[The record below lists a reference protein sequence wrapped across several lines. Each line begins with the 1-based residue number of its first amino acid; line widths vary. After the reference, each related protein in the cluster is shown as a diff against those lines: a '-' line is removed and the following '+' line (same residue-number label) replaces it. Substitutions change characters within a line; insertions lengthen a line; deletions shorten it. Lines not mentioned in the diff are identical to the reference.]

1 MRNIITGLLLM
12 LMCTVGWGETYSCQ
26 YKGNQ
31 QFTQFLTRDGDTF
44 VRRFGSPGQQHNFNY
59 QITYEDDKELRLLQ
73 RPDLRGEQI
82 YLNKNTGHWLT
93 LYVYEP
99 NVGRDESRKGWW
111 VNDQGGFCAL
121 VPE

>member
-12 LMCTVGWGETYSCQ
+12 LMSTVGWGETYSCQ

-44 VRRFGSPGQQHNFNY
+44 SRRCGNRGQQHNFKY

-73 RPDLRGEQI
+73 RPDLRGNQI

-111 VNDQGGFCAL
+111 ENDQGGFCAL